1 MTLRVSKHWN
11 QPCRP
16 RVIFVNFYNF
26 LNNGVIM
33 PSLVSTGN
41 CKLGHDCRRVCSHR
55 RRDETRQ
62 FRLVGVCGVYWAL
75 DTAMMWTVVLNCLA
89 WLSMNCLLVYVCVCV
104 YMYVSFKAT
113 TPVVL
118 SSSALF
124 YWWYCS
130 PSSSS
135 SSSDIASQHTHS
147 QSCMYR
153 LGQKRSSDTQ

>member
-1 MTLRVSKHWN
+1 
-11 QPCRP
+11 
-16 RVIFVNFYNF
+16 
-26 LNNGVIM
+26 M

-104 YMYVSFKAT
+104 CVYMYVCRSR
-113 TPVVL
+113 L
-118 SSSALF
+118 LHQSSCRHQL
-124 YWWYCS
+124 CS
-130 PSSSS
+130 TD
-135 SSSDIASQHTHS
+135 DIARRRLHRRLQTSQVSTHIHRAA
-147 QSCMYR
+147 CTDWAKKEAPI
-153 LGQKRSSDTQ
+153 LNK